1 MNHSAPQ
8 RPNNHAEEALITA
21 ILDGEFPPGATL
33 PAERELAAQL
43 GVTRPTLREAL
54 QRLARDGWLTIRQG
68 KPTEVN
74 DFWWHGGLN
83 VISGIVRYSRRLPPG
98 FVGDLLRV
106 RLDMAPSYTRLAVAR
121 SGRAVLDLLAGWAAL
136 PDNAAAYASFDWAL
150 QRGLTV
156 ASGNPVYALILN
168 GFAGFYETLAQTY
181 FSRAE
186 ARQSSRAY
194 YAALAGAASRDDA
207 SAAES
212 IARAVMQESIDLWQA
227 AAGEDEP

>member
-8 RPNNHAEEALITA
+8 RPNNHAEEALICA

-74 DFWWHGGLN
+74 NFWWNGGLN
-83 VISGIVRYSRRLPPG
+83 VISGIVRHSRRLPPG
-98 FVGDLLRV
+98 FVADLLRV
-106 RLDMAPSYTRLAVAR
+106 RLDLAPPYTRFSVERA
-121 SGRAVLDLLAGWAAL
+121 SQAVLDLLAGWDAL
-136 PDNAAAYASFDWAL
+136 PDTAVAYAAFDWAL

-168 GFAGFYETLAQTY
+168 GFAGFYETLAQPY
-181 FSRAE
+181 FARAE
-186 ARQSSRAY
+186 ARQASRAF
-194 YAALAGAASRDDA
+194 YAGLAGAARQQDA
-207 SAAES
+207 AMAES
-212 IARAVMQESIDLWQA
+212 IARAVMQHSIALWQA